1 LKRRRAL
8 VASLSLALCA
18 ATPAGPDRHLTGHGL
33 EHGIWAYQ
41 VVRLTDGKVVASR
54 DSELNV
60 RPASTLK
67 LFATAAA
74 LDAFG
79 PDYRHQTTVVTDA
92 RLDAAGRLEG
102 DLQLVGGG
110 DPNLSGRFHEGRV
123 TAVLEKLADAVAA
136 AGVREVAGRVVGNES
151 RFAGPR
157 RGDDWTWD
165 DLVWWYGAEVSAL
178 SFNDNCADL
187 NVRPGARVGDPVVVQ
202 SEPRTA
208 YFRVTSTATTVPAGT
223 ASTFTL
229 ERDLDDTHIRLSGG
243 LPQGAPADGLSVALP
258 DPARYAATVFAEL
271 LQARGVRIAGGVA
284 TTTAA
289 APAAARVLARH
300 EGEPMAKVV
309 EVVNKRSQNLHAE
322 LLLRLVGTLD
332 GGTGTVEDG
341 VRLVEAFAKRV
352 GVDLEGAQIMDGS
365 GLSRSDLVTTRALVQ
380 LLVGMERHP
389 QAAVFRASLPIGGV
403 DGSLRNRFKGTPAE
417 GRVMA
422 KTGSLR
428 SVWGL
433 AGYVQNARGE
443 PLAFAL
449 VANNHTP
456 PAGEVT
462 AAMDAWVTSLVTGR

>member
-1 LKRRRAL
+1 LKGRRAL
-8 VASLSLALCA
+8 VGLLSLLLCA
-18 ATPAGPDRHLTGHGL
+18 AAPAGPDRHLHGLGL
-33 EHGIWAYQ
+33 EHGLWAYQ
-41 VVRLTDGKVVASR
+41 VVRLTDGKVIASR

-67 LFATAAA
+67 LLTTAAA

-79 PDYRHQTTVVTDA
+79 AEYRHPTTVVTDA
-92 RLDAAGRLEG
+92 ALDARGRLDG

-110 DPNLSGRFHEGRV
+110 DPNLSGRFHDGRV

-136 AGVREVAGRVVGNES
+136 SGVREVGGRVVGNES
-151 RFAGPR
+151 RFGGPR

-187 NVRPGARVGDPVVVQ
+187 NVRPGARVGDPIVVE

-223 ASTFTL
+223 PSTFTL

-243 LPQGAPADGLSVALP
+243 LPLGNPPDGLSVALP
-258 DPARYAATVFAEL
+258 DPARYAATVFSEL
-271 LQARGVRIAGGVA
+271 LQARGIRVTGGVA
-284 TTTAA
+284 TTSA
-289 APAAARVLARH
+289 APPPAARVLARH
-300 EGEPMAKVV
+300 EGEPLGKVV

-322 LLLRLVGTLD
+322 LLLRLVGTRA
-332 GGTGTVEDG
+332 GGVGTVEDG
-341 VRLVEAFAKRV
+341 VRLVESFAKRV
-352 GVDLEGAQIMDGS
+352 GVDLEGAAIMDGS
-365 GLSRSDLVTTRALVQ
+365 GLSRSDLLTTRALVQ
-380 LLVGMERHP
+380 LLMVMERHP
-389 QAAVFRASLPIGGV
+389 QAAVFRASLPIAGV
-403 DGSLRNRFKGTPAE
+403 DGSLRNRFKGTAAA
-417 GRVMA
+417 GRVLA

-433 AGYVQNARGE
+433 AGYVENAKGE